1 MPADRRDV
9 DAMVAAYLARG
20 RAIQKIPAAQPTTA
34 VDILHYLKEQ
44 GLDVQSLPISKGYG
58 DGKYVL
64 DGEIV
69 DLKKLLRLA
78 NGRRRRQRLPPFE
91 LKRS

>member
-9 DAMVAAYLARG
+9 DAMVAAFLARG

-44 GLDVQSLPISKGYG
+44 GIEVQSAPVSQGFG
-58 DGKYVL
+58 EGKYLL

-78 NGRRRRQRLPPFE
+78 NSRRRRQRLPPFE